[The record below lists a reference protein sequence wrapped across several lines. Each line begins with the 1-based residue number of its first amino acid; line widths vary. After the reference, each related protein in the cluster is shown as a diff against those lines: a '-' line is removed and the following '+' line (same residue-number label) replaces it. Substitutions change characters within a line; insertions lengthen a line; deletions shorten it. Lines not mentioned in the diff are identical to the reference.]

1 VRRRAVALAL
11 AAAAFGAAG
20 CGSREAIRGGGI
32 TVGPT
37 LTVYSSLPAPG
48 RGSSRDIVDGEKL
61 ALAEI
66 HGRLGLWTINFSSL
80 DEGGA
85 GPSERAKA
93 AGEAARTAMAD
104 TQTSAVIGTLD
115 SEGARASIPL
125 LNAAGFLQVSL
136 GAGYSG
142 FTRRVAAGEPERF
155 FPAGGHTFARL
166 VGDDRAQAR
175 ALVRAAGTRRIVVEA
190 EGGED
195 AAALANE
202 VRRAAAAAGAKVV
215 AKAGRGG
222 AVVYVGEDPVAAA
235 SVAESV
241 ISESPHA
248 RVVLPDE
255 VVRAGVEGRLSGRT
269 ARRTVLVSR
278 APEPGSTPPLR
289 QFEAAFER
297 TYARHPGPYAALGH
311 AAMQTVLAALAE
323 AAGEKRAGERR
334 RVIQLFFSGRP
345 RETVV
350 GPLTVLGSGEVSP
363 VRFSAFRIAGSFGRR
378 DYLFR

>member
-1 VRRRAVALAL
+1 MRRQALALAL
-11 AAAAFGAAG
+11 AAAAFGASG
-20 CGSREAIRGGGI
+20 CGSREAIRGGGT

-61 ALAEI
+61 ALADI
-66 HGRLGLWTINFSSL
+66 HGRLGRWAINFSSL
-80 DEGGA
+80 DEAGA
-85 GPSERAKA
+85 DPRERAKA
-93 AGEAARTAMAD
+93 AGEAARVAMAD
-104 TQTSAVIGTLD
+104 TQTAAVIGTLD

-142 FTRRVAAGEPERF
+142 FTRRVAAGEPKRF
-155 FPAGGHTFARL
+155 FPAGGRTFARL
-166 VGDDRAQAR
+166 VGDDRAAAR

-195 AAALANE
+195 AGALASE
-202 VRRAAAAAGAKVV
+202 VRRAAAAGGAKVV
-215 AKAGRGG
+215 TRPGRDG
-222 AVVYVGEDPVAAA
+222 AVIYVGEDPVAAA

-241 ISESPHA
+241 ISETPGA

-255 VVRAGVEGRLSGRT
+255 VVRAGVEGQLRGRT

-278 APEPGSTPPLR
+278 APEPGSTPALR
-289 QFEAAFER
+289 EFEAAFER
-297 TYARHPGPYAALGH
+297 TFGRRPGPYAALGH

-334 RVIQLFFSGRP
+334 RVLQLFFSGRP

-350 GPLTVLGSGEVSP
+350 GPVTVLGPGEVSP
-363 VRFSAFRIAGSFGRR
+363 ASFSAFRVAGGRR
-378 DYLFR
+378 EYLLR